1 MSLRVPRITFS
12 AHVDEGRALGNLSLL
27 CIGYGLHQAWV
38 FSSMFGSASIFG
50 TTAYLASPND
60 AHITLSYLISIIVYS
75 ACLLFAAATDQRFL
89 DFYISRKT
97 LLGASVLGCA
107 GTATL
112 ALTGPIGSM
121 AADIASGVLT
131 GLGSSML
138 ILFWGTAFARNDT
151 STIALNTALSIPI
164 AMGVYAV
171 LLHAVPAPL
180 SGLATAALPLLEC
193 AILWSKIPLHY
204 SKRKEVP
211 IFKPLPINRVKFLV
225 RFGVPTAIMGLVLGA
240 LRQTTLQSV
249 LAAATIGDQL
259 VLLLASSCAAV
270 TVLVSILARG
280 RNDQWNRYFRPLV
293 PLVVVAL
300 LFLPFGRNQSN
311 LAADTALLIGYL
323 CFEAMMWMFF
333 GMLAQRFRIS
343 PVLVFGLGR
352 GMLAAGIMAG
362 SLAPVVLAD
371 WAGDTLMG
379 QQALVMSMFAAIAV
393 AYALLP
399 REREVEA
406 IVVPCPAVRAVS
418 ASLENDLVAPFT
430 PRAPETATRSGKG
443 TASGVGTSEGTE
455 GAESAADAGGR
466 PDERAGAPE
475 RSNASRRTDAPRR
488 SDIPRA
494 SERPAIP
501 EHANAS
507 ERPGNPPRSEERRA
521 VGGAAGHAQHARS
534 VAPRIDVDALGT
546 RAARPAHARRP
557 VPRQMRDRG
566 EHLPAVRA
574 RNGGHVLP
582 GKGPQRRLHPGK
594 AVHLRGHRQNPY
606 SPHLPQARHPHP
618 AGTHAHGGVGRRV
631 ALGKRAKAACH
642 RCERAGRTGRGSEY
656 TSDKGVQRGREG

>member
-60 AHITLSYLISIIVYS
+60 VHITLSYLISIIVYS

-112 ALTGPIGSM
+112 ALTGPICSL
-121 AADIASGVLT
+121 AADVASGVLT

-151 STIALNTALSIPI
+151 SAIALNTALSIPI

-211 IFKPLPINRVKFLV
+211 LFKPLPINRVKFLV
-225 RFGVPTAIMGLVLGA
+225 RFGTPTAIMGLVLGA

-371 WAGDTLMG
+371 WAGDTFMG

-430 PRAPETATRSGKG
+430 PHAPETATRSGKG
-443 TASGVGTSEGTE
+443 AASGVGTSEGTE

-466 PDERAGAPE
+466 PDERADALE
-475 RSNASRRTDAPRR
+475 RSDALECADTPAHSNASGRTDAPRR
-488 SDIPRA
+488 SGSPRA

-501 EHANAS
+501 EHANAP
-507 ERPGNPPRSEERRA
+507 ERPGSPRTPKSEGPSEARRA
-521 VGGAAGHAQHARS
+521 MLNTPAASRLASMSMPSTPERQDQRTRGGRF
-534 VAPRIDVDALGT
+534 
-546 RAARPAHARRP
+546 
-557 VPRQMRDRG
+557 
-566 EHLPAVRA
+566 
-574 RNGGHVLP
+574 
-582 GKGPQRRLHPGK
+582 
-594 AVHLRGHRQNPY
+594 
-606 SPHLPQARHPHP
+606 
-618 AGTHAHGGVGRRV
+618 
-631 ALGKRAKAACH
+631 RAKCETVANTYLLSARETEVMFFLAKGHNAAYIQ
-642 RCERAGRTGRGSEY
+642 EKLYISEGTAKTHIRHIY
-656 TSDKGVQRGREG
+656 RKLDIHTQQELMRMVESAEESR